1 MLYYHV
7 EDPII
12 ETSAPLTEEEIR
24 EKILEKLKMKGLVIE
39 DEEIAGKLDRDLKE
53 NAGVKSDVIPVEKN
67 KNGQFSARS
76 DMMRKEDFRILS
88 GYVNRKMKEI
98 GRQILDGRIV
108 PDPYEK
114 GKEEACT
121 YCVYQKV
128 CGFDVSLPGY
138 DKRKLQELTKEQ
150 VFERIK

>member
-1 MLYYHV
+1 
-7 EDPII
+7 
-12 ETSAPLTEEEIR
+12 
-24 EKILEKLKMKGLVIE
+24 
-39 DEEIAGKLDRDLKE
+39 
-53 NAGVKSDVIPVEKN
+53 
-67 KNGQFSARS
+67 
-76 DMMRKEDFRILS
+76 MMRKEDFRILS